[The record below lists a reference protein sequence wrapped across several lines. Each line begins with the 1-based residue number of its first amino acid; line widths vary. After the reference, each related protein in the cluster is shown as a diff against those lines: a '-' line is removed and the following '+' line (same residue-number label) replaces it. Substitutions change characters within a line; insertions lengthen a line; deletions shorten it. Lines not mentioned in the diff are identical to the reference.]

1 MACKVCGGE
10 RKIRLPFH
18 DRLLPNAYEADE
30 VAQIANVDYGT
41 YDCPQCVPM
50 VPYRRVKAKKVTA
63 IVDAVEF
70 GKFQMPL
77 QRQLAAKFGEFLLR
91 EGLIWFTTDN
101 VDDGPGS
108 WRKNI
113 EVTARC
119 NMVDRTG
126 GEVSGAEARMEVAEA
141 ELTAPRKVLNEIER
155 RKLGLPI
162 REKAEVVFVPEYEFV
177 RQKPKTKRDM
187 LAAQREDAEAM
198 ADRFSGLELDG
209 DFND

>member
-30 VAQIANVDYGT
+30 VAQSARAEYGT

-50 VPYRRVKAKKVTA
+50 VPYRRVRAKKITA
-63 IVDAVEF
+63 AVDAVDF
-70 GKFQMPL
+70 GKFQVPI
-77 QRQLAAKFGEFLLR
+77 QRQLAQKFGEFLLR
-91 EGLIWFTTDN
+91 EGLIWFTSDN
-101 VDDGPGS
+101 LDDGPGS
-108 WRKNI
+108 WRQTI

-119 NMVDRTG
+119 NVVDRTG

-141 ELTAPRKVLNEIER
+141 EVTAPRKILNEIER
-155 RKLGLPI
+155 RKLGLPV
-162 REKAEVVFVPEYEFV
+162 RAEVVFTPERDFV
-177 RQKPKTKRDM
+177 RRKPKTKRDIM
-187 LAAQREDAEAM
+187 AAQREDAEAM

-209 DFND
+209 DFDD